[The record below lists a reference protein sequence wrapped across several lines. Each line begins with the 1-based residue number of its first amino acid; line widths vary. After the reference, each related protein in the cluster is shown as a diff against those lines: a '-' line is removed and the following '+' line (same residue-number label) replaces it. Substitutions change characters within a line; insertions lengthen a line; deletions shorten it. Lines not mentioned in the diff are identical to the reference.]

1 MLERFVN
8 IVLKSKAKEINTT
21 DNHFLSFV
29 TSPLSK
35 FHFRGSFTF
44 PKKKQWPK
52 RNFSLQYQYIIKW
65 NSDEKKEKINTP
77 QGKLFDLK
85 PNSQCLIYKKWLA
98 QRAENLYLNL
108 KSGRSKENAIPDS
121 INRALLHKVHQ
132 NLVSHLLRYSWGW
145 IKFI

>member
-1 MLERFVN
+1 MLECFVN

-85 PNSQCLIYKKWLA
+85 PNSQCLIYKKCIA
-98 QRAENLYLNL
+98 QRAKNLYLNL
-108 KSGRSKENAIPDS
+108 RSGRSKENTIPDS

-132 NLVSHLLRYSWGW
+132 NLMSHLLRYSWGW

>member
-44 PKKKQWPK
+44 PKKKEWPK

-85 PNSQCLIYKKWLA
+85 PNSQCLIYKKCIA
-98 QRAENLYLNL
+98 QRAKNLYLNL
-108 KSGRSKENAIPDS
+108 RSGRSKENTIPDS

-132 NLVSHLLRYSWGW
+132 NLMSHLLRYSWGW

>member
-44 PKKKQWPK
+44 PTKKEWPK
-52 RNFSLQYQYIIKW
+52 RDFSLQYQYIIKW

-85 PNSQCLIYKKWLA
+85 PNSQCLIYKKCIA

>member
-21 DNHFLSFV
+21 DNHFVSFL

-44 PKKKQWPK
+44 PKKKEWPK
-52 RNFSLQYQYIIKW
+52 RNFSLQYKYIIKW
-65 NSDEKKEKINTP
+65 NSDEKKEKVNTP

-85 PNSQCLIYKKWLA
+85 PNSQCLIYKKCIA
-98 QRAENLYLNL
+98 QRAENLYLNH
-108 KSGRSKENAIPDS
+108 KSWRSKENALPDS

-132 NLVSHLLRYSWGW
+132 NLMSHLLRYSWGW